1 MQITEIV
8 MISLYVLIGVLA
20 LIGLIKGLTRGICRQ
35 TVRSMTVIC
44 AAILAFIIARSLI
57 PAIRGY
63 VDGKTVGEAV
73 GAMGLSGVYESAL
86 PEEMRNIVGCF
97 DSEFLGTVVSLPIMT
112 VAVPVLFVLLFIV
125 LSAVLLLV
133 HAILCGVLGF
143 AKRRN
148 NIATRLL
155 GGVLGLV
162 QGVAV
167 AAILILPAAGLLTVS
182 AEAAEQ
188 IRAESA
194 VSTGESTAAAVP
206 LGGEVTDGGAGD
218 GETQPTFLELYDEIL
233 KPIYDSPVIT
243 LVNKCGGDA
252 VMSAFCTDGEGE
264 KKTDMREGIVAII
277 GVVNDAS
284 GMNGMDMQKLTDEDK
299 AKIDALIARI
309 ERSDYLSSVVAGFIR
324 GIAVAVDSGYLE
336 VQGEEPYKGI
346 MESGIAVFRD
356 TNESTL
362 HADLKTIRDVYFL
375 MSDENVILALAGAE
389 GAMSMEDALAQ
400 TDENGDTVIRRV
412 SAMLNENEHTRSLTG
427 VLTKVSVSIM
437 AKAYGDGLG
446 IDAEQTYENVKS
458 GLSKISDIDKGLTD
472 EQYTAEVAST
482 INTTLKDSEIDL
494 EPEVVDEMA
503 KYVTENYKE
512 ELNGELTDEELDD
525 IIISYYDAYLK
536 TKNNA

>member
-57 PAIRGY
+57 PAIRDY
-63 VDGKTVGEAV
+63 VDGKTVGETV
-73 GAMGLSGVYESAL
+73 GAVGLSGVYESAL
-86 PEEMRNIVGCF
+86 PEEIRNIVGCF

-112 VAVPVLFVLLFIV
+112 VVVPVLFVLLFIV

-133 HAILCGVLGF
+133 HVILCGVFGF
-143 AKRRN
+143 AKRKN

-167 AAILILPAAGLLTVS
+167 AAILIFPAAGLLTVS

-188 IRAESA
+188 IRAEST
-194 VSTGESTAAAVP
+194 VSAGESTAAVP
-206 LGGEVTDGGAGD
+206 LEGEVTDGGAGG
-218 GETQPTFLELYDEIL
+218 GETQPTFLELYDKIL

-252 VMSAFCTDGEGE
+252 MMSAFCTDGEGE
-264 KKTDMREGIVAII
+264 EKTDMREGVVAII

-284 GMNGMDMQKLTDEDK
+284 GMNGMDMQKLTEDDK

-375 MSDENVILALAGAE
+375 MSDEDVVLALAGAE

-458 GLSKISDIDKGLTD
+458 GLSKISGIDKGLTD
-472 EQYTAEVAST
+472 EKYTAEVAST
-482 INTTLKDSEIDL
+482 INTTLKGSEIDL
-494 EPEVVDEMA
+494 EPGVVDEMA

-512 ELNGELTDEELDD
+512 KPDGELTDKELDD

>member
-44 AAILAFIIARSLI
+44 AAILAFIVVRSLI
-57 PAIRGY
+57 PAIRDY
-63 VDGKTVGEAV
+63 LDGKTVSETV
-73 GAMGLSGVYESAL
+73 SAMKLSGIYESAL
-86 PEEMRNIVGCF
+86 PEETRNVVECF
-97 DSEFLGTVVSLPIMT
+97 DSEFLSTVVSLPVMVVI
-112 VAVPVLFVLLFIV
+112 APALFVLLFV
-125 LSAVLLLV
+125 VFSALLLIV

-148 NIATRLL
+148 NIVTRLL

-188 IRAESA
+188 IRAESTA
-194 VSTGESTAAAVP
+194 GAEESATAAVP
-206 LGGEVTDGGAGD
+206 LEGEVTDGETG
-218 GETQPTFLELYDEIL
+218 GETRRTFLELYDEVL

-243 LVNKCGGDA
+243 VVNKCGGDA
-252 VMSAFCTDGEGE
+252 VMSAFCTDGAGDN
-264 KKTDMREGIVAII
+264 KTDMREEIVAII
-277 GVVNDAS
+277 GVVNEAS
-284 GMNGMDMQKLTDEDK
+284 GMGDIDMQKLTEADK

-309 ERSDYLSSVVAGFIR
+309 ERSDYLSSVMAGFIR
-324 GIAVAVDSGYLE
+324 GIAVAVDGDYLD
-336 VQGEEPYKGI
+336 VQGEEPYRGI
-346 MESGIAVFRD
+346 MKSGIAVFRD
-356 TNESTL
+356 TSESTL
-362 HADLKTIRDVYFL
+362 HADLRTIRDVYFL
-375 MSDENVILALAGAE
+375 MSDEDVVLSLSGAE

-400 TDENGDTVIRRV
+400 TDENGETVIRRV
-412 SAMLNENEHTRSLTG
+412 TNMLNENEHTKSLTA
-427 VLTKVSVSIM
+427 VLTRVSVSIM

-446 IDAEQTYENVKS
+446 IDTEETYENVKS
-458 GLSKISDIDKGLTD
+458 GLSKISEIDKGLTD
-472 EQYTAEVAST
+472 EEYTAEVAST
-482 INTTLKDSEIDL
+482 IDTTLRDSDIDL

-536 TKNNA
+536 TKNDT